1 MARPLMARPSRS
13 APPVDAVIVLG
24 AALAGPGVP
33 GPALVRR
40 LRHGVAVFRRCGARH
55 LVLSGGIV
63 HATPAEAVVMQA
75 LARADGIAD
84 ACIIV
89 EDQSRNTFENGVY
102 CGRLMRENRW
112 LNVLVVTDGFHL
124 PRALFVF
131 RCLGLRVCGEGVPR
145 PATMPRSRWTRHYAM
160 EMLRLIRSAYLFCRG
175 THKPVLR
182 TVWKD

>member
-1 MARPLMARPSRS
+1 MAGRSKS

-33 GPALVRR
+33 GPAMVRR

-112 LNVLVVTDGFHL
+112 LNVLIVTDGFHL
-124 PRALFVF
+124 PRALLVF
-131 RCLGLRVCGEGVPR
+131 RWLGLRVRGEGVPR
-145 PATMPRSRWTRHYAM
+145 PVTVPRLSWTRQYGI
-160 EMLRLIRSAYLFCRG
+160 EMLRLIRSVYLFCRG
-175 THKPVLR
+175 THKSVLK
-182 TVWKD
+182 TVWKS